1 MTELKSDVGI
11 DYSNLQTLLANQQ
24 WQEADQETLSVMSK
38 ALPNPD
44 NPDMVGDMS
53 QFPCSDLQTI
63 DRLWLEHSRRHFG
76 FSVQKER
83 WESLG
88 GKLEEIELSNNTF
101 FDNDFATNVGWKKDT
116 NFLNWEE
123 LDYSLTAPQGH
134 LPAKWVN
141 SDTIV
146 AASGQIYK
154 AWKRLQDCQESSS
167 DPITPPQPVSISP
180 AQINQA
186 TATLISQ
193 LKDELDYRK
202 HHHETNRNIYLG
214 LSIGGL
220 VFTCFATISGIA
232 GNIDTD
238 PKSTAS
244 FCPIPWGNV
253 LCFTN
258 IKRVDAWKFLTPFC
272 TTIAA
277 TLQGAVLGFPVEQRA
292 KLHRSIKAKTDS
304 LKSEL
309 EVQQFLGV
317 TPEYL
322 TETSQKLSQ
331 IKIEGSN
338 EDGETN
344 PEINTLTLEQI
355 NTTLA
360 KMTEIQKEL
369 EKLRQKNPS
378 S

>member
-1 MTELKSDVGI
+1 M
-11 DYSNLQTLLANQQ
+11 
-24 WQEADQETLSVMSK
+24 
-38 ALPNPD
+38 
-44 NPDMVGDMS
+44 
-53 QFPCSDLQTI
+53 
-63 DRLWLEHSRRHFG
+63 
-76 FSVQKER
+76 
-83 WESLG
+83 
-88 GKLEEIELSNNTF
+88 LSNVIF
-101 FDNDFATNVGWKKDT
+101 
-116 NFLNWEE
+116 
-123 LDYSLTAPQGH
+123 
-134 LPAKWVN
+134 
-141 SDTIV
+141 
-146 AASGQIYK
+146 
-154 AWKRLQDCQESSS
+154 
-167 DPITPPQPVSISP
+167 
-180 AQINQA
+180 
-186 TATLISQ
+186 
-193 LKDELDYRK
+193 
-202 HHHETNRNIYLG
+202 
-214 LSIGGL
+214 
-220 VFTCFATISGIA
+220 
-232 GNIDTD
+232 
-238 PKSTAS
+238 
-244 FCPIPWGNV
+244 WGNV

-309 EVQQFLGV
+309 EVQQFLGF
-317 TPEYL
+317 TPDYL
-322 TETSQKLSQ
+322 TEISQKLSQ